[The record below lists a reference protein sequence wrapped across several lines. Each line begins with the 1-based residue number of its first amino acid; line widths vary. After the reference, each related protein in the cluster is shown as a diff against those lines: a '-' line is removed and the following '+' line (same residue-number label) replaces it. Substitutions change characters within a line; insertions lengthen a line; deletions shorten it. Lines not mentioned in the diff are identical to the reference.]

1 MLKSI
6 NQLKGFVVV
15 GALAT
20 SLHVVIATMVEAI
33 FETSPLLANF
43 IGFSS
48 AVMASYLGHT
58 KTTFAIQARHQFHF
72 PRFLFVSLVGLTLSS
87 LITLWGVEKLGFSFA
102 ATMLVVGVVVPLFTF
117 FCLKFWAL
125 RE

>member
-6 NQLKGFVVV
+6 SQLKGFLVV
-15 GALAT
+15 GVLAT
-20 SLHVVIATMVEAI
+20 SLHVVVATSVEMI
-33 FETSPLLANF
+33 FEAKPLFANF

-58 KTTFAIQARHQFHF
+58 KTTFSIQARHRFHL
-72 PRFLFVSLVGLTLSS
+72 PRFVLVSLIGLTLSS
-87 LITLWGVEKLGFSFA
+87 LITFWGVEKLGFSFA
-102 ATMLVVGVVVPLFTF
+102 ATMLVIGVVVPSFTF
-117 FCLKFWAL
+117 LSLKFWAL